1 LLNQKL
7 EEVHCSPKGE
17 PQITFPPATPPSAR
31 FNVGLLG
38 DSGVGKTAF
47 LEAMAADREECEAV
61 GLNAFTVPMQ
71 SDTVGL
77 VHLIAY
83 DFSGI
88 SYQIWMTPS
97 LPPSPSDHSYFPPS
111 SSTIFFNVLQVIARK
126 FSETEGSITTVSF
139 TEPSFFLIIN
149 LRLHVIL

>member
-1 LLNQKL
+1 MQLIPATRCRISIVQSLGTCCSKKKHSLDQSTKWQEPNKQQGRALEGKHHARVLNQKL
-7 EEVHCSPKGE
+7 EEVHCSPKRRT
-17 PQITFPPATPPSAR
+17 QITFPPATPPSAR

-61 GLNAFTVPMQ
+61 GLNAFTVPLQ

-83 DFSGI
+83 DFSGM
-88 SYQIWMTPS
+88 SVWRREQ
-97 LPPSPSDHSYFPPS
+97 
-111 SSTIFFNVLQVIARK
+111 
-126 FSETEGSITTVSF
+126 G
-139 TEPSFFLIIN
+139 
-149 LRLHVIL
+149 